1 MFYYCSR
8 LPVAG
13 REKMKRIA
21 VILMASLIFIGFT
34 LSGCGGSKTEVN
46 QSPQTTLGQQLIDLD
61 KAYKQGIIT
70 EDQYE
75 KTKKELL
82 KKYQ

>member
-1 MFYYCSR
+1 M
-8 LPVAG
+8 G
-13 REKMKRIA
+13 EKMKKIA
-21 VILMASLIFIGFT
+21 VIVMASLIFIGFT
-34 LSGCGGSKTEVN
+34 LGGCGGSTTKVTQGE
-46 QSPQTTLGQQLIDLD
+46 QTTLGQQLIDLD